1 MRFGPPRG
9 SQGAQLSDRNGLI
22 HRIAVYAIGVA
33 IGLMLVG
40 LLQRA
45 RMASHARQTAAMEA
59 VDAAESGA
67 ATPADSMGADSM
79 GAAQGAETFEGEQG
93 FAGDASETAEPSN
106 SP

>member
-1 MRFGPPRG
+1 M
-9 SQGAQLSDRNGLI
+9 
-22 HRIAVYAIGVA
+22 YAIGVA

-59 VDAAESGA
+59 IEATESGA
-67 ATPADSMGADSM
+67 ATSADSMGADSM
-79 GAAQGAETFEGEQG
+79 GAAQGAKTAEDGQG
-93 FAGDASETAEPSN
+93 FAGDESETAGPSN